1 MQTPVDRRNLKC
13 TRGGFVR
20 DKSPSRTGKTPREK
34 PQPENQALSATVQA
48 NRRSDTSFRPNS
60 LGLMRRVYFDHA
72 ATTPLAPEVLDEMK
86 PYLTEHYGNASSVH
100 QLGRQARVTLEEA
113 RERVAACLGA
123 EPSEIVFTS
132 GGTEADNLAI
142 KGTRS
147 ALSERGE
154 PAGLITSAAE
164 HEAVLTPAE
173 RLKENEHPVQILM
186 PEAHGAVTPA
196 QVEAAI
202 DDRTGLVSLMHANNE
217 IGVRTDVRAIAEV
230 CDEHDVLFHCDAV
243 QTAGLFEIDVD
254 DLGVDLLSIS
264 GHKFYGPKGIGA
276 LFVRG
281 GVELG
286 PLVEGGSQE
295 RERRGG
301 TENVPAVVGLA
312 EALERAAAAAEERRE
327 RLGRLQRRLVDG
339 LDEAVPGTY
348 VLNTPIDDAPVA
360 PHVVNV
366 AFPPNGAGPID
377 GEMLILNLDMEGV
390 LVSAGSACTSG
401 ALEPSHV
408 LTALGLE
415 RETASAAVRFSL
427 GADTTEE
434 DVDYA
439 LDKLQKTLERM
450 MEPA

>member
-1 MQTPVDRRNLKC
+1 
-13 TRGGFVR
+13 
-20 DKSPSRTGKTPREK
+20 
-34 PQPENQALSATVQA
+34 
-48 NRRSDTSFRPNS
+48 
-60 LGLMRRVYFDHA
+60 MRRVYLDHA
-72 ATTPLAPEVLDEMK
+72 ATTPLAPEVLEEMK

-113 RERVAACLGA
+113 RERVANCLGA
-123 EPSEIVFTS
+123 QSSEIVFTS

-142 KGTRS
+142 KGALSS
-147 ALSERGE
+147 ALERDE
-154 PAGLITSAAE
+154 SAGLITSAAE

-173 RLKENEHPVQILM
+173 RLQEQGHPVSILM
-186 PEAHGAVTPA
+186 PDAGGAVTPG

-202 DDRTGLVSLMHANNE
+202 DDRTALVSLMHANNE
-217 IGVRTDVRAIAEV
+217 IGVCTDIPAVAEV
-230 CDEHDVLFHCDAV
+230 CTENDVLLHCDAV

-254 DLGVDLLSIS
+254 ELGVDLLSLS
-264 GHKFYGPKGIGA
+264 GHKFYGPKGVGV

-281 GVELG
+281 GVDLG

-312 EALERAAAAAEERRE
+312 EALERAVDAAEERRE
-327 RLGRLQRRLVDG
+327 RLARLQRRLVDG
-339 LDEAVPGTY
+339 LDEAVPCDY
-348 VLNTPIDDAPVA
+348 VLNTPVDDAPVA

-366 AFPPNGAGPID
+366 AFPPTGGEPVD

-408 LTALGLE
+408 LTAIGLD

-427 GADTTEE
+427 GAETTE
-434 DVDYA
+434 DDIDYT
-439 LDKLQKTLERM
+439 LDKLHATLSRM
-450 MEPA
+450 TSGT

>member
-1 MQTPVDRRNLKC
+1 
-13 TRGGFVR
+13 
-20 DKSPSRTGKTPREK
+20 
-34 PQPENQALSATVQA
+34 
-48 NRRSDTSFRPNS
+48 
-60 LGLMRRVYFDHA
+60 MRRVYLDHA
-72 ATTPLAPEVLDEMK
+72 ATTPLAPEVLEEMK
-86 PYLTEHYGNASSVH
+86 PHLTEHYGNASSVH
-100 QLGRQARVTLEEA
+100 QLGRQARVTLENA

-123 EPSEIVFTS
+123 ETSEIVFTS

-142 KGTRS
+142 KGV
-147 ALSERGE
+147 LSVVMERGE
-154 PAGLITSAAE
+154 PAGLVTSAAE

-173 RLKENEHPVQILM
+173 RLAEQDHPVTILT
-186 PEAHGAVTPA
+186 PDAHGAVTPE

-202 DDRTGLVSLMHANNE
+202 DDRTALVSVMHANNE
-217 IGVRTDVRAIAEV
+217 IGVRTDVPAVADV
-230 CDEHDVLFHCDAV
+230 CDDHDVLLHCDAV
-243 QTAGLFEIDVD
+243 QSAGLFDLDVD
-254 DLGVDLLSIS
+254 DLGVDLLSLS
-264 GHKFYGPKGIGA
+264 GHKFYGPKGVGV

-312 EALERAAAAAEERRE
+312 EALERAVEAADERRD
-327 RLGRLQRRLVDG
+327 RLSRLQRRLVSG
-339 LDEAVPGTY
+339 LDDAVPGEY
-348 VLNTPIDDAPVA
+348 VLNTPIDDVPVA

-366 AFPPNGAGPID
+366 AFPPNGEGPID

-415 RETASAAVRFSL
+415 QETASAAVRFSL
-427 GADTTEE
+427 GADTTE
-434 DVDYA
+434 DDIDYA
-439 LDKLQKTLERM
+439 LDKLHATLGRM